1 MHNAYV
7 ETKVLADYW
16 EVNAHRRSC
25 RKYQRAPATKCCE
38 ILLLMVYLR
47 LFYDITR
54 FRSAR
59 SLISTGC
66 LRIANGNPIELNDK
80 ITLKRRES
88 GYVFSDTHPSLI
100 ELTSL
105 KISNTLS
112 FLSVILNVI
121 LSVILSVTAKG
132 TLVLYTQI
140 NNLQPLAL
148 PRILYAEPYHTLCIL
163 VILSNISN
171 SRLRIK

>member
-25 RKYQRAPATKCCE
+25 RKYQRALATKCCE

-66 LRIANGNPIELNDK
+66 LRIANGNPIKLNDK

-112 FLSVILNVI
+112 FLSVIL
-121 LSVILSVTAKG
+121 SVILSVTAKG
-132 TLVLYTQI
+132 TRVLYTQI

>member
-1 MHNAYV
+1 
-7 ETKVLADYW
+7 
-16 EVNAHRRSC
+16 
-25 RKYQRAPATKCCE
+25 
-38 ILLLMVYLR
+38 MVYLR

-54 FRSAR
+54 FRSAC